1 MAIMMILIAVTLA
14 MPGDT
19 LERTALRPIAALG
32 ATEENM
38 AAFYGVVGVMRAF
51 ALYMNGHIN
60 NGRVFPSG
68 ANIRAFCALG
78 GALVWG
84 QLTLALFI
92 DAIHANSPS
101 LNIPVFGTLTM
112 FELLS
117 CYIARRDAVRRQD
130 TLEGQI
136 EAFRREAGDVVLV
149 PDPKP
154 PPHEVIAGIRA
165 NRPSPAEV
173 RARVQERRLGA
184 AGAPVGEGSDG

>member
-1 MAIMMILIAVTLA
+1 MGLSDPDPSHPAGPYSSERLFEWAIAVMMVMIAVTLA

-38 AAFYGVVGVMRAF
+38 ATFYAVVGIARGF

-68 ANIRAFCALG
+68 AYIRAWCALFS
-78 GALVWG
+78 AVVWG
-84 QLTLALFI
+84 QLTLALFM
-92 DAIHANSPS
+92 DAFHANSPS

-117 CYIARRDAVRRQD
+117 CYIARRDAVRRKD

-136 EAFRREAGDVVLV
+136 EDLKASAAASGLVLT
-149 PDPKP
+149 PKP
-154 PPHEVIAGIRA
+154 RA
-165 NRPSPAEV
+165 HR
-173 RARVQERRLGA
+173 
-184 AGAPVGEGSDG
+184 GEATDA